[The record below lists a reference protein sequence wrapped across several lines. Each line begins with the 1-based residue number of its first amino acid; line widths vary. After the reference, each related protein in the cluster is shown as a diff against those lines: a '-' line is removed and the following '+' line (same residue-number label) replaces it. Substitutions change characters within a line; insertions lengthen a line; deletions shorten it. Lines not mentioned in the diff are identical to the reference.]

1 VTASS
6 AAAPVS
12 PLTSLLRRWPLLL
25 CLLVLGGALGI
36 GSVLL
41 RPTTYT
47 AEARLAVGGND
58 LAAQSVPGFALAAQ
72 QLASNYA
79 RYVDQTA
86 DPAAL
91 GSAAA
96 TTPGA
101 VTLVTA
107 SPIPASSIIR
117 VEVSATRAELART
130 VAQQVAADLVKQVNK
145 RQTKPS
151 GILTQYVTLSG
162 QLSKAQMTVSL
173 DQTALETLTKD
184 HPTQKADIAKARA
197 LVNDDTAKAASI
209 GLQRDVVRARYTN
222 VTETQTNA
230 ASLVVVRDAMISRD
244 DRRSRIERYGLLGAG
259 VGGLLALLIAVRRDR
274 RRRPVTPPLV
284 APAPNAADPA

>member
-1 VTASS
+1 V
-6 AAAPVS
+6 
-12 PLTSLLRRWPLLL
+12 RRWPLLL

-91 GSAAA
+91 GSAAES
-96 TTPGA
+96 TPGM
-101 VTLVTA
+101 VVGVTA

-117 VEVSATRAELART
+117 VEVSATGAALARI
-130 VAQQVAADLVKQVNK
+130 VAQQVADDLVKQVNGGHA
-145 RQTKPS
+145 KPS
-151 GILTQYVTLSG
+151 TVLTQYVTLSG
-162 QLSKAQMTVSL
+162 QLSEAQMDVSL
-173 DQTALETLTKD
+173 SQTALTTLSTD
-184 HPTQKADIAKARA
+184 HPTQKANIAKARTA
-197 LVNDDTAKAASI
+197 VNDASAKAASI
-209 GLQRDVVRARYTN
+209 VLQREVVRARYTDL
-222 VTETQTNA
+222 TETQTNA
-230 ASLVVVRDAMISRD
+230 ASLSVVRDAMISGD
-244 DRRSRIERYGLLGAG
+244 DRRGRVERYGLIGAG
-259 VGGLLALLIAVRRDR
+259 AGILAALLISVRLDR
-274 RRRPVTPPLV
+274 RRWVR
-284 APAPNAADPA
+284 APDPDGAEPTRSEPMR

>member
-1 VTASS
+1 MTASTT
-6 AAAPVS
+6 AAPVS
-12 PLTSLLRRWPLLL
+12 PLTSLLRRWPLVL
-25 CLLVLGGALGI
+25 CLLVLGGALGV

-91 GSAAA
+91 GTAA
-96 TTPGA
+96 PGK
-101 VTLVTA
+101 VVLITA

-117 VEVSATRAELART
+117 VEVSATGADLART
-130 VAQQVAADLVKQVNK
+130 VAAQVAADLVKQVSGGRTN
-145 RQTKPS
+145 PS
-151 GILTQYVTLSG
+151 TILTQYVTLSSD
-162 QLSKAQMTVSL
+162 LSKAQMAVSL
-173 DQTALETLTKD
+173 AQTALQTLTTDNPKQ
-184 HPTQKADIAKARA
+184 TANIAKARL

-209 GLQRDVVRARYTN
+209 ALQRDVLRTRYTAA
-222 VTETQTNA
+222 TEKQTNA
-230 ASLVVVRDAMISRD
+230 ASLVVVRDAMIARN
-244 DRRSRIERYGLLGAG
+244 DRRSRIERYGL
-259 VGGLLALLIAVRRDR
+259 VGGGLGVLLALLIAVRRDR
-274 RRRPVTPPLV
+274 RRPGL
-284 APAPNAADPA
+284 APAPARTAEAAGPA

>member
-1 VTASS
+1 VTASTT
-6 AAAPVS
+6 AAPVS
-12 PLTSLLRRWPLLL
+12 PLTSLLRRWPLVL
-25 CLLVLGGALGI
+25 CLLVLGGALGV

-91 GSAAA
+91 GTAA
-96 TTPGA
+96 PGK
-101 VTLVTA
+101 VVLITA

-117 VEVSATRAELART
+117 VEVSATGADLART
-130 VAQQVAADLVKQVNK
+130 VAAQVAADLVKQVSGGRTN
-145 RQTKPS
+145 PS
-151 GILTQYVTLSG
+151 TILTQYVTLSSD
-162 QLSKAQMTVSL
+162 LSKAQMAVSL
-173 DQTALETLTKD
+173 AQTALQTLTTDNPKQ
-184 HPTQKADIAKARA
+184 TANIAKARL

-209 GLQRDVVRARYTN
+209 ALQRDVLRTRYTAA
-222 VTETQTNA
+222 TEKQTNA
-230 ASLVVVRDAMISRD
+230 ASLVVVRDAMIARN
-244 DRRSRIERYGLLGAG
+244 DRRSRIERYGL
-259 VGGLLALLIAVRRDR
+259 VGGGLGVLLALLIAVRRDR
-274 RRRPVTPPLV
+274 RRPGL
-284 APAPNAADPA
+284 APAPARTAEAAGPA